1 MESLIFVDS
10 NIWCYYFDRSA
21 PEHKAVSEKLEQV
34 LEDGV
39 AVNTVVLMEVAHYLI
54 KNMGSDEGRRKMGL
68 FLSYP
73 MKIADFDLYLARKS
87 VEYLA
92 KYSQTGIG
100 GRDAT
105 IIASM
110 EELEIKK
117 LMTHDRAFKRLDFIE
132 VVDPVS

>member
-21 PEHKAVSEKLEQV
+21 LEHNAVSKKLEQV
-34 LEDGV
+34 LDDGV
-39 AVNTVVLMEVAHYLI
+39 AINTVVLMEVAHYLI
-54 KNMGSDEGRRKMGL
+54 KNMGSDEGRGKMGL

-73 MKIADFDLYLARKS
+73 MEIVDFNQHLAIRS

-100 GRDAT
+100 SRDAT
-105 IIASM
+105 ILASM

-132 VVDPVS
+132 VVDPII

>member
-21 PEHKAVSEKLEQV
+21 QEHNAVSEKLEQV
-34 LEDGV
+34 LDEGV
-39 AVNTVVLMEVAHYLI
+39 AINTVVAMEVAHYLI
-54 KNMGSDEGRRKMGL
+54 KSLGSDEGRSKMDV

-73 MKIADFDLYLARKS
+73 MEIIDFNQYLARKS
-87 VEYLA
+87 VDYLA

-105 IIASM
+105 ILSSM
-110 EELEIKK
+110 EELETKK

-132 VVDPVS
+132 VVDPII

>member
-21 PEHKAVSEKLEQV
+21 QEHNAVSKSLEQV
-34 LEDGV
+34 LDDGV
-39 AVNTVVLMEVAHYLI
+39 AINTVVAMEVAHYLI
-54 KNMGSDEGRRKMGL
+54 KSLGPEGKRKMDV

-73 MKIADFDLYLARKS
+73 MEIVDFDQYLARNS

-105 IIASM
+105 ILASM
-110 EELEIKK
+110 QELGTRK
-117 LMTHDRAFKRLDFIE
+117 LMTHDRAFKRLDFID

>member
-1 MESLIFVDS
+1 
-10 NIWCYYFDRSA
+10 
-21 PEHKAVSEKLEQV
+21 
-34 LEDGV
+34 
-39 AVNTVVLMEVAHYLI
+39 MEVAHYLI
-54 KNMGSDEGRRKMGL
+54 KNLGSDEGKSKMDV

-73 MKIADFDLYLARKS
+73 MEIMDLDQYLARKS

-105 IIASM
+105 ILASM

-117 LMTHDRAFKRLDFIE
+117 LMTHDRAFRRLDFIE
-132 VVDPVS
+132 VVDPII

>member
-21 PEHKAVSEKLEQV
+21 QEHNAVSKSLEQV
-34 LEDGV
+34 LDDGV
-39 AVNTVVLMEVAHYLI
+39 AINTVVAMEVAHYLI
-54 KNMGSDEGRRKMGL
+54 KSLGPEGKRKMDV

-73 MKIADFDLYLARKS
+73 MEIVDFDQYLARNS

-92 KYSQTGIG
+92 KYSQTGIR

-105 IIASM
+105 ILASM
-110 EELEIKK
+110 QELGTRK
-117 LMTHDRAFKRLDFIE
+117 LMTHDRAFKRLDFID

>member
-1 MESLIFVDS
+1 MERLIFVDS

-21 PEHKAVSEKLEQV
+21 QEHEAVSERLEQV
-34 LEDGV
+34 LENGV
-39 AVNTVVLMEVAHYLI
+39 AINTVVAMEVAHYLI
-54 KNMGSDEGRRKMGL
+54 KILGSEGKRKMDI

-73 MKIADFDLYLARKS
+73 MEMIDFDQYLARKS

-100 GRDAT
+100 GRDST
-105 IIASM
+105 ILASM
-110 EELEIKK
+110 EELGTRN

-132 VVDPVS
+132 VVDPLS

>member
-1 MESLIFVDS
+1 MERLIFVDS

-21 PEHKAVSEKLEQV
+21 QEHDAVSERLEQF

-39 AVNTVVLMEVAHYLI
+39 AINTVVAMEVAHYLI
-54 KNMGSDEGRRKMGL
+54 KSLGSEGKKKMDI

-73 MKIADFDLYLARKS
+73 MEMMDFDQYLARKS

-105 IIASM
+105 ILASM
-110 EELEIKK
+110 EELGTRK
-117 LMTHDRAFKRLDFIE
+117 LMTHGRAFMRLDFIE

>member
-21 PEHKAVSEKLEQV
+21 KEHNAVSKSLEQV

-39 AVNTVVLMEVAHYLI
+39 AINTVVAMEVAHYLI
-54 KNMGSDEGRRKMGL
+54 KSLGSEGKRKMNV
-68 FLSYP
+68 FLSYS
-73 MKIADFDLYLARKS
+73 MEIVDFDQYLARKS

-92 KYSQTGIG
+92 RYSQTGIG

-105 IIASM
+105 ILASM
-110 EELEIKK
+110 QELGIHR
-117 LMTHDRAFKRLDFIE
+117 LMTHDRAFKRIDFIE
-132 VVDPVS
+132 VIDPIS